1 MTKEAQLA
9 AVAGG
14 NGGLA
19 KNLRPAGALPPPDI
33 PAGWELAPPDFVG
46 VGAMRSGTSWW
57 WTLLAAHSHVAVQ
70 DIMHKELHFF
80 DRYACVET
88 IDPAAYH
95 RYFPRPPGHAA
106 GEWTPRYMFDYWT
119 PALLRQV
126 APGTKLLV
134 LLRDPL
140 ERFRSA
146 LTFAESRNVPVSEF
160 MLHQHFSRSLYGR
173 QLLGLLRQFP
183 AGQILVLQYE
193 RCVADPT
200 GQLRLTLDFLG
211 LDPAAWHAGDA
222 ASRRVNASGG
232 TSHPKLD
239 SATRAVLMPAF
250 QNDMRPLFARFPTLD
265 PGLWPSMAGLA

>member
-1 MTKEAQLA
+1 MAKEAQLA
-9 AVAGG
+9 AVAAG
-14 NGGLA
+14 NGGSI
-19 KNLRPAGALPPPDI
+19 KNLRSAGALQPPDV

-57 WTLLAAHSHVAVQ
+57 WTLIAAHPDFAVK
-70 DIMHKELHFF
+70 DIRYKELHFF
-80 DRYACVET
+80 DRFAGVQT
-88 IDPAAYH
+88 IDPASYH
-95 RYFPRPPGHAA
+95 RYFPRPPGKVS

-119 PALLRQV
+119 PPMLRQA
-126 APGTKLLV
+126 APETKLLV

-146 LTFAESRNVPVSEF
+146 LTFAESRNAPISEF

-193 RCVADPT
+193 QCVLDTA
-200 GQLRLTLDFLG
+200 GEMRRTLEFIG
-211 LDPAAWHAGDA
+211 LDPARWQPADPAK
-222 ASRRVNASGG
+222 RVNASGG

-239 SATRAVLMPAF
+239 GPTTAALLPAF
-250 QNDMRPLFARFPTLD
+250 QDDMSPLFERFGSLD
-265 PGLWPSMAGLA
+265 PGLWPSMSGR